1 MLHARPLQLDG
12 RPRIGTGGGSAY
24 YSSAMTVADP
34 LPPRASPFRTM
45 LRLVKFSHTLFALP
59 YAVAGFILAVRA
71 GTRDGLP
78 SPGWATFAK
87 MLGAMVFART
97 AAMAFNRFVDR
108 DFDARNPRTAA
119 RPSVTGEASP
129 RLMVATV
136 TTASAGLVLCSFAL
150 NPLCGALSFVALA
163 VVLGYS
169 FTKRFTALAHFVLGV
184 GLSLAPVGAYLAV
197 RGSFDAASLGVV
209 VMGFA
214 VLFWTAGFDILYACQ
229 DAEFDRREGLRSV
242 PAVFGVPRALVVA
255 RVCHALVPVLLAV
268 SGPLTGLGGVY
279 ASSTVLVAVLLV
291 YEHRL
296 VKADDLSQ
304 VDRAFFNVNVAI
316 SFLVL
321 AAVLAEFLFM
331 VPS

>member
-1 MLHARPLQLDG
+1 
-12 RPRIGTGGGSAY
+12 
-24 YSSAMTVADP
+24 
-34 LPPRASPFRTM
+34 M
-45 LRLVKFSHTLFALP
+45 LRLVKFSHTLFAMP
-59 YAVAGFILAVRA
+59 YAVAGFVLAVRT
-71 GTRDGLP
+71 GTREGLP
-78 SPGWATFAK
+78 APGWTTFAK
-87 MLGAMVFART
+87 MLAAMVCART
-97 AAMAFNRFVDR
+97 AAMAFNRYVDR
-108 DFDARNPRTAA
+108 AFDARNPRTAL

-129 RLMVATV
+129 GLMIATVAT
-136 TTASAGLVLCSFAL
+136 ASLGLVLSSFWL

-169 FTKRFTALAHFVLGV
+169 YTKRFTALAHFVLGI
-184 GLSLAPVGAYLAV
+184 GLSLAPVGSYLAV
-197 RGSFDAASLGVV
+197 RGDFDAGSAGVI

-242 PAVFGVPRALVVA
+242 PAVFGIPRALIVA
-255 RVCHALVPVLLAV
+255 RLCHASVPVLLAF
-268 SGPLTGLGGVY
+268 SGPMTGQGAVY
-279 ASSTVLVAVLLV
+279 AGSTVLVAALLV

-296 VKADDLSQ
+296 VKADDLSA

-321 AAVLAEFLFM
+321 AAVLIEFLFM